1 MADLLPLAI
10 AVAASPFPV
19 IPVILLLLTPRA
31 VANAGAF
38 LAGWWSGIVA
48 GTTAF
53 VLLSSV
59 VEGFDEPP
67 TWVAWARVVLG
78 AALVMLGVRQW
89 STRRERPEAP
99 AWMRSIEGSTP
110 AASARL
116 GVLLSAANPKIL
128 LLSAAAG
135 LSIGAADET
144 VAATAVTVAVF
155 ALVGSLSV
163 ALPLVAHVTLGDRA
177 RVPLERARDWLTRNN
192 ATVMA
197 VVVIVI
203 GAALLTKGIGGL

>member
-19 IPVILLLLTPRA
+19 IPVILLLLTPRS

-59 VEGFDEPP
+59 VEGFDEPS

-78 AALVMLGVRQW
+78 AALVVLGVRQW
-89 STRRERPEAP
+89 STRRERTEAP
-99 AWMRSIEGSTP
+99 AWMRTIEGSTP
-110 AASARL
+110 ATSARL

-144 VAATAVTVAVF
+144 VAATAVTVAAF
-155 ALVGSLSV
+155 ALVGSVSV